1 MRCPK
6 CGARGDK
13 VIDSRQSR
21 DSSSLRRRR
30 ECLSCEYRFT
40 TYEEIERSDLR
51 VVKRDRTH
59 EPFDR
64 RKLASSI
71 AKAFEKRSTSLVTL
85 EEMVDDII
93 HELETSG
100 KEVSSAE
107 IGAKVLEKLREA
119 DEVAYLRYASV
130 HQRFQDTDQFVDAVQ
145 ALGRRVKPNALQR
158 ELFPAESVSTQP
170 PPSSSDAA
178 PPEGKDHGRI

>member
-6 CGARGDK
+6 CGSRDDK

-21 DSSSLRRRR
+21 DSSSIRRRR

-64 RKLASSI
+64 RKLAASI
-71 AKAFEKRSTSLVTL
+71 AKALEKRSISLVTL
-85 EEMVDDII
+85 EQLVDDIV

-100 KEVSSAE
+100 REVMSGD
-107 IGAKVLEKLREA
+107 IGTKVLEKLRGI

-130 HQRFQDTDQFVDAVQ
+130 HQRFQNVDEFADAIH
-145 ALGRRVKPNALQR
+145 ALGRRVKPNSLQR
-158 ELFPAESVSTQP
+158 ELFP
-170 PPSSSDAA
+170 
-178 PPEGKDHGRI
+178 PEQANHGRV